1 MLAELKR
8 VWLYVGCTPFYMKV
22 QSALSEL
29 ESSLEERKNVWD
41 VGGLSGG
48 PGRDAFTRVAIIF
61 ALILKL
67 EN

>member
-1 MLAELKR
+1 
-8 VWLYVGCTPFYMKV
+8 MKV